1 MELDLENGE
10 LCLRENAPIRLRR
23 VRGLRVLC
31 TAGRIWL
38 TEADGSG
45 DVFLG
50 PGERHTIL
58 GPGLVLLE
66 GLGDG
71 RVCLV
76 RPPGGAGAR
85 VWQSARAGFAALRRA
100 MGPRHRLG
108 GCS

>member
-23 VRGLRVLC
+23 ARGLRVLC

-38 TEADGSG
+38 TDADGSG

-50 PGERHTIL
+50 PGQSHTIH
-58 GPGLVLLE
+58 GHGLVLLE
-66 GLGDG
+66 GLRGG

-76 RPPGGAGAR
+76 PPSGHARPR
-85 VWQSARAGFAALRRA
+85 VWQ
-100 MGPRHRLG
+100 GPRAWLAGVLRAAPPPPG
-108 GCS
+108 PRCGP